1 MIKPEELALIKGYT
15 VTKEGILLNRNGI
28 QVKGR
33 IKDRKRD
40 YYNFDIRIGP
50 RKENKKV
57 HLGDSTNL
65 SNKMLYVMAI
75 IEAEKGKQ
83 GDIFVNGDLNNK
95 FQPYFREKV

>member
-1 MIKPEELALIKGYT
+1 MLEE
-15 VTKEGILLNRNGI
+15 
-28 QVKGR
+28 
-33 IKDRKRD
+33 
-40 YYNFDIRIGP
+40 
-50 RKENKKV
+50 ENKKV
-57 HLGDSTNL
+57 HLGDSANL